1 MFSSMTNDTAQDRCV
16 VPAHSGGIIRILVV
30 DDHQML
36 RDGIASMLSNEPD
49 MDMVGEAGDGASAL
63 SEFRRLRPDVTLMDV
78 QMPGMGGVDA
88 MLLIREEFPD
98 ARIVILTT
106 YPGDVQAV
114 RALKAGASGYMLKS
128 SLRSEVVDVIRS
140 VHRGERYV
148 AADVAAGIARHVAD
162 DPLTLRE
169 TAVLRLVSTGRANRE
184 VALHLGISEETVK
197 AHMKSIF
204 AKLNVCDRTHA
215 VTTALRRGVLEI

>member
-1 MFSSMTNDTAQDRCV
+1 MMDVTAPYDSSAAVRS
-16 VPAHSGGIIRILVV
+16 SGVIRILVV

-36 RDGIASMLSNEPD
+36 RDGIAAMLANEPD
-49 MDMVGEAGDGASAL
+49 MEMVGEAGDGSSAM
-63 SEFRRLRPDVTLMDV
+63 SAFRKLRPDVTLMDV
-78 QMPGMGGVDA
+78 QMPIMGGVDA
-88 MLLIREEFPD
+88 MILIRTEFPD

-128 SLRSEVVDVIRS
+128 SLRSEVVDVVRS

-148 AADVAAGIARHVAD
+148 AADVAAEIAQHVGD

-169 TAVLRLVSTGRANRE
+169 TEVIRLVASGRANRE
-184 VALHLGISEETVK
+184 VALHLGISDETVK

-204 AKLNVCDRTHA
+204 AKLKVCDRTHA
-215 VTTALRRGVLEI
+215 VTTAIRRGVLEI